1 MGGTDTAGILRWD
14 LLIDAHRHAQQKRI
28 QLTDDAA
35 LVEQL
40 GFKVK
45 CVMGSY
51 GNLKITTPEDLQI
64 VAEAFMNKG

>member
-1 MGGTDTAGILRWD
+1 ME
-14 LLIDAHRHAQQKRI
+14 AHQHARRKRI

-51 GNLKITTPEDLQI
+51 SNLKITTPEDLI
-64 VAEAFMNKG
+64 VARALMSNG